1 MGDFRDFYLA
11 ETGKRITAEKLGEKL
26 GLSRATMTRRLTSGD
41 RLSAEEIIA
50 LSRELKLP
58 VIRALIDQGKLT
70 PDEVYKYA
78 TEQASDLSSAT
89 NQQILDEIVRRSDPE
104 ARVLFGGDGYDNVL
118 DLPEKQN
125 PGTPL
130 GATEDDDDE
139 IDHDEI
145 IRQIN
150 AGEIQ
155 VAAQKA
161 TDPLEEHFT

>member
-1 MGDFRDFYLA
+1 MC
-11 ETGKRITAEKLGEKL
+11 RIH
-26 GLSRATMTRRLTSGD
+26 
-41 RLSAEEIIA
+41 
-50 LSRELKLP
+50 
-58 VIRALIDQGKLT
+58 
-70 PDEVYKYA
+70 
-78 TEQASDLSSAT
+78 
-89 NQQILDEIVRRSDPE
+89 E

-130 GATEDDDDE
+130 GATEDDDDDE

>member
-1 MGDFRDFYLA
+1 MDFETWLNELIRPESRKKASNKAGYAQSTLSRQLEKGRLSPEMVIA
-11 ETGKRITAEKLGEKL
+11 LCRAYGRNPVTGLVETGYINDYETDGVGINYE
-26 GLSRATMTRRLTSGD
+26 LS
-41 RLSAEEIIA
+41 
-50 LSRELKLP
+50 K
-58 VIRALIDQGKLT
+58 
-70 PDEVYKYA
+70 
-78 TEQASDLSSAT
+78 AT

-125 PGTPL
+125 SGTPL
-130 GATEDDDDE
+130 DE
-139 IDHDEI
+139 KPEEAIDHDEI

-161 TDPLEEHFT
+161 TEPLEEHFT